1 MLSYLK
7 LGLKSLCLV
16 LLPFIDGFS
25 QVLRLDNGLL
35 TVNNLSYVYVDGSI
49 ESNLASVFQIN
60 GNDNM
65 QDAIVTVNGN
75 VVNNADLQ
83 LNGKLKLFGNWF
95 NNETFQSNTGHLF
108 LEGAIQELGG
118 INPSNF
124 HHLTLNGTDYKFQ
137 SNHQSC
143 YGNLNLNTLELRTET
158 YRFSVLNTNSNAV
171 TRQEITPTSGGMVSS
186 LNGGFFQRNT
196 NSTNG
201 YLFPVGSTTPNY
213 RYRPVLIQPITS
225 SNSAFDVR
233 FAPLN
238 ATIENFDL
246 QNTIDTFCQLNA
258 NYYHQIGSTET
269 IPVNLTI
276 STILAEDGSWNGLSR
291 WQLQSIL
298 GWSIIQNTVSNN
310 ANSFL
315 NYTINNWN
323 NFSAK
328 PYILHREAPSAFLSG
343 NYAICQGE
351 NVQIPISANG
361 NPPFTF
367 TITDGQGT
375 IFNQNSSSL
384 PAFYAV
390 SPNVSTTYSIT
401 TVQDANC
408 INETNSPNAAA
419 VQVTQLPII
428 DVSIQPVTGFAPLSV
443 QFQNQSQFAS
453 NYAWDFGNG
462 QTSNLPQPNTV
473 YENEGSYLVQLIA
486 ENNGCFAQNS
496 WTINVAQSPLEIFV
510 PNVFT
515 VNNDA
520 INDEWGIQVKG
531 ALSCEVLIV
540 NRWGN
545 VMKELSQINETWD
558 GKVRGNRATDGV
570 YFYKYKIID
579 LNNQPHEGHGHFT
592 LISNE

>member
-7 LGLKSLCLV
+7 LGLKSICLV

-25 QVLRLDNGLL
+25 QVLRLDNGFL
-35 TVNNLSYVYVDGSI
+35 TVNNLSYVYVDGSV

-60 GNDNM
+60 GNDNV
-65 QDAIVTVNGN
+65 QDAIVTVNGDL
-75 VVNNADLQ
+75 VNNADLQ

-95 NNETFQSNTGHLF
+95 NNQTFISNSGHLF
-108 LEGAIQELGG
+108 LDGAIQELGG
-118 INPSNF
+118 TNPSNF
-124 HHLTLNGTDYKFQ
+124 HHLTLNGTGYKFQ

-143 YGNLNLNTLELRTET
+143 SGILNLNTLELRTET

-171 TRQEITPTSGGMVSS
+171 SRQEISPTSGGMVSS
-186 LNGGFFQRNT
+186 LNGGFLQRNT
-196 NSTNG
+196 NSTND
-201 YLFPVGSTTPNY
+201 YLFPVGSTIPNY
-213 RYRPVLIQPITS
+213 RYRPVSIQPTTT

-238 ATIENFDL
+238 ASTENFDL
-246 QNTIDTFCQLNA
+246 QNTLDSFCQLNA
-258 NYYHQIGSTET
+258 SYYHQIGSTET
-269 IPVNLTI
+269 NPANITIYTVLT
-276 STILAEDGSWNGLSR
+276 EDGVWNGLSR
-291 WQLQSIL
+291 WQLQSIP
-298 GWSIIQNTVSNN
+298 GWSIIQNTVSNSAN
-310 ANSFL
+310 AFL

-323 NFSAK
+323 NFNAK
-328 PYILHREAPSAFLSG
+328 PYILHREAPTASLSG
-343 NYAICQGE
+343 IYNVCQGE
-351 NVQIPISANG
+351 NIQIPILATG
-361 NPPFTF
+361 NPPFTL

-375 IFNQNSSSL
+375 IFNQNISSL
-384 PAFYAV
+384 PAFIEV
-390 SPNVSTTYSIT
+390 SPNVSNTYSVT

-408 INETNSPNAAA
+408 INETNSPNSAA
-419 VQVTQLPII
+419 VQVTQLPVIE
-428 DVSIQPVTGFAPLSV
+428 VTIQPITGFAPLSV

-462 QTSNLPQPNTV
+462 QTSNLPQPNTI
-473 YENEGSYLVQLIA
+473 YENEGSYLVQLVA

-515 VNNDA
+515 VNSDDVNDQ
-520 INDEWGIQVKG
+520 WGIQVKG

-545 VMKELSQINETWD
+545 VMKELSQMNETWD
-558 GKVRGNRATDGV
+558 GNVKGKRATDGV

-592 LISNE
+592 LISND